1 MFTSD
6 KLRRMI
12 RKLLFLL
19 LAAATMPLF
28 ASDKTFDAT
37 YVATIKD
44 VPAGLKT
51 MTVWIPLPVSRG
63 GQTISDIRIDSPLK
77 WTQTSEGAFGDRYAY
92 TKVINPAAG
101 DFMVKVH
108 FRGTRNE
115 VTTAKLAETRASKAD
130 LARALKADKLVTLS
144 PRVKKLAN
152 EVTAGKTGAVD
163 QAHELVELHH
173 IRYS

>member
-1 MFTSD
+1 M
-6 KLRRMI
+6 

-19 LAAATMPLF
+19 LAAAALPLF

-63 GQTISDIRIDSPLK
+63 GQTISDVRIDSPLK
-77 WTQTSEGAFGDRYAY
+77 WMQTSEGAFGDRYAY
-92 TKVINPAAG
+92 AKVINPPAG

-115 VTTAKLAETRASKAD
+115 VTMAKLAETRASKAE
-130 LARALKADKLVTLS
+130 LARALSGQA
-144 PRVKKLAN
+144 RHNFAAR
-152 EVTAGKTGAVD
+152 EKTS
-163 QAHELVELHH
+163 E
-173 IRYS
+173 